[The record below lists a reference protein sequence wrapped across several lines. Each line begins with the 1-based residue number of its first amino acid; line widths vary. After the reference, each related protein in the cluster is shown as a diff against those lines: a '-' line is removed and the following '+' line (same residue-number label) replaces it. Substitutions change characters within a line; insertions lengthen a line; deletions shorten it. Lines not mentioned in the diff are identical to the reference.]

1 MSLNVISPS
10 CPLSP
15 SLQGGTQCAS
25 PAQLTW
31 LKCQWAVGEY
41 YIDATLEEWI
51 NNSYLL
57 IIKCRICPMCLFLDV
72 FKKDVLFLFLQM
84 FLKKHHILILYNQ
97 SIYSNLPTGPTSPG
111 PHPPRLTSAEAQAI
125 RQRLR
130 VRLGAAVTSQ
140 RWRGWHHNGGQW
152 LHTIRGWV
160 FTCHDAW
167 WFLNVVVFFG
177 GSPWFVCLM
186 SVCLFVFV
194 EGFCG
199 VLLLFLVGHC
209 WRYFWGEC
217 WVCWLVVYDVF
228 CIVLLIILFG
238 CVFVLMLVHVD

>member
-1 MSLNVISPS
+1 
-10 CPLSP
+10 
-15 SLQGGTQCAS
+15 
-25 PAQLTW
+25 
-31 LKCQWAVGEY
+31 
-41 YIDATLEEWI
+41 
-51 NNSYLL
+51 
-57 IIKCRICPMCLFLDV
+57 MCS
-72 FKKDVLFLFLQM
+72 KKMCCFCFSKL

-177 GSPWFVCLM
+177 GSPWFVLFDE
-186 SVCLFVFV
+186 CLFVCF
-194 EGFCG
+194 
-199 VLLLFLVGHC
+199 C
-209 WRYFWGEC
+209 WRFLWCFVVVSSWTLLEVFLGGMLGMLAGCVWCVLHCFVDYFV
-217 WVCWLVVYDVF
+217 WVCVCSDAGSCRLKQMATLSDTYG
-228 CIVLLIILFG
+228 CIIQFR
-238 CVFVLMLVHVD
+238 HDWKWQ